1 MPLPVDLDTKLS
13 GGSGS
18 KINWS
23 SRLKGCGGG
32 RQRERERRGMGR
44 ERKKEVEGG
53 GENEEKGEERNE
65 C

>member
-23 SRLKGCGGG
+23 SRLKGCGG